1 MSKIRTIIFTLS
13 ILIFSMS
20 QGIAN
25 EMIGV
30 ISAGIGDIYNQKNE
44 KLSTGSKIYFGDTI
58 LVKAQ
63 SNAQILLLDET
74 ALTVGEKSELT
85 IDEFIYDP
93 ESKIGKIVSNIKIG
107 TVRIVTGEIS
117 KKNPDNLE
125 VNIPTGSIGARGTEF
140 VVVTESDEKST
151 VVLLGPGKK
160 NTLGMI
166 PGILNVSDGIN
177 TVNISTPGFQSVVF
191 KWKIWKSLLAHY

>member
-1 MSKIRTIIFTLS
+1 MNKITTIFVS
-13 ILIFSMS
+13 LIFLLFSS
-20 QGIAN
+20 SNVIAN
-25 EMIGV
+25 EMIGIV
-30 ISAGIGDIYNQKNE
+30 AVGIGDISNQNNE
-44 KLSTGSKIYFGDTI
+44 KLTTGSKIYFGDTI
-58 LVKAQ
+58 VVKAQ

-74 ALTVGEKSELT
+74 ALTVGEKSEIT

-93 ESKIGKIVSNIKIG
+93 QSKVWKIVSNIKIG
-107 TVRIVTGEIS
+107 TVKIITGEIS

-125 VNIPTGSIGARGTEF
+125 VNVPTGSVGARGTEF

-166 PGILNVSDGIN
+166 PGILNVSDGFN

-191 KWKIWKSLLAHY
+191 KWKW

>member
-13 ILIFSMS
+13 ILIFSIS
-20 QGIAN
+20 QGTAN

-30 ISAGIGDIYNQKNE
+30 ISAGIGDIYNHKNE

-166 PGILNVSDGIN
+166 PGILNVSDGLN

-191 KWKIWKSLLAHY
+191 K

>member
-1 MSKIRTIIFTLS
+1 MNKIKTIIISVFLS
-13 ILIFSMS
+13 LFLISITS
-20 QGIAN
+20 AN
-25 EMIGV
+25 EFIGV
-30 ISAGIGDIYNQKNE
+30 IAAGVGDILNQKNE

-58 LVKAQ
+58 IVKAQ

-74 ALTVGEKSELT
+74 ALTVGEKSEIT

-93 ESKIGKIVSNIKIG
+93 QSKVGKIVSNIKIG
-107 TVRIVTGEIS
+107 TVKIITGEIS
-117 KKNPDNLE
+117 KKDPDNLE
-125 VNIPTGSIGARGTEF
+125 VNIPTGSVGARGTEF

-166 PGILNVSDGIN
+166 PGILNVSDGFN

-191 KWKIWKSLLAHY
+191 K

>member
-1 MSKIRTIIFTLS
+1 MNKIKTLVISIFLS
-13 ILIFSMS
+13 LYLISIS
-20 QGIAN
+20 SAN
-25 EMIGV
+25 EFIGV
-30 ISAGIGDIYNQKNE
+30 IAAGVGDILNQKNE

-58 LVKAQ
+58 IVKAQ

-74 ALTVGEKSELT
+74 ALTVGEKSEIT

-93 ESKIGKIVSNIKIG
+93 QSKVGKIVSNIKIG
-107 TVRIVTGEIS
+107 TVKIITGEIS
-117 KKNPDNLE
+117 KKDPDNLE
-125 VNIPTGSIGARGTEF
+125 VNVPTGSVGARGTEF

-166 PGILNVSDGIN
+166 PGTLNVTDGFN

-191 KWKIWKSLLAHY
+191 K

>member
-1 MSKIRTIIFTLS
+1 MSKIRAIIFSLLITL
-13 ILIFSMS
+13 FSS
-20 QGIAN
+20 LQGFAN

-30 ISAGIGDIYNQKNE
+30 ISAGIGEISNQKNE

-93 ESKIGKIVSNIKIG
+93 KSKIGKIVSNIKIG
-107 TVRIVTGEIS
+107 TVKIITGEIS

-140 VVVTESDEKST
+140 VIVTESDEKST

-166 PGILNVSDGIN
+166 PGILNVSDGLN

-191 KWKIWKSLLAHY
+191 KWKL

>member
-1 MSKIRTIIFTLS
+1 MSKIKTLVVS
-13 ILIFSMS
+13 LIFSLFFLINVVAS
-20 QGIAN
+20 
-25 EMIGV
+25 EMIGIV
-30 ISAGIGDIYNQKNE
+30 AVGIGDISNQKNE
-44 KLSTGSKIYFGDTI
+44 ILTTGSKIYFGDTI
-58 LVKAQ
+58 LVKAK

-93 ESKIGKIVSNIKIG
+93 KTKIGKIVSNIKIG
-107 TVRIVTGEIS
+107 TVRIITGEIS

-125 VNIPTGSIGARGTEF
+125 VNVPTGSVGARGTEF
-140 VVVTESDEKST
+140 VVVTESDQKST

-160 NTLGMI
+160 NTLGMV
-166 PGILNVSDGIN
+166 PGILNITDGLN

-191 KWKIWKSLLAHY
+191 K

>member
-1 MSKIRTIIFTLS
+1 MLRLLWTISLILFAIPAYAS
-13 ILIFSMS
+13 I
-20 QGIAN
+20 GN
-25 EMIGV
+25 V
-30 ISAGIGDIYNQKNE
+30 VKQK
-44 KLSTGSKIYFGDTI
+44 G
-58 LVKAQ
+58 
-63 SNAQILLLDET
+63 NASVERS
-74 ALTVGEKSELT
+74 GEKSSLQEGSGIEFKDNVRTGNGDVGIKFVDDTNVAVSPQSSLI

-93 ESKIGKIVSNIKIG
+93 QSKVGKIVSNIKIG
-107 TVRIVTGEIS
+107 TVKIITGEIS

-125 VNIPTGSIGARGTEF
+125 VNVPTGSVGARGTEF

-166 PGILNVSDGIN
+166 PGILNVSDGFN

-191 KWKIWKSLLAHY
+191 K

>member
-1 MSKIRTIIFTLS
+1 MNKIRIIIFSLLI
-13 ILIFSMS
+13 ILFSS
-20 QGIAN
+20 LQGFAN

-30 ISAGIGDIYNQKNE
+30 ISAGIGDISNQKNE

-58 LVKAQ
+58 LVKAK

-93 ESKIGKIVSNIKIG
+93 KSKIGKIVSNIKIG
-107 TVRIVTGEIS
+107 TVRVITGEIS

-125 VNIPTGSIGARGTEF
+125 VNVPTGSVGARGTEF

-166 PGILNVSDGIN
+166 PGILNVSDGFN

-191 KWKIWKSLLAHY
+191 K

>member
-1 MSKIRTIIFTLS
+1 MNKITTAFVS
-13 ILIFSMS
+13 LIFLLFSS
-20 QGIAN
+20 SNVIAN
-25 EMIGV
+25 EMIGIV
-30 ISAGIGDIYNQKNE
+30 AVGIGDISNQNNE
-44 KLSTGSKIYFGDTI
+44 KLTTGSKIYFGDTI
-58 LVKAQ
+58 VVKAQ

-74 ALTVGEKSELT
+74 ALTVGEKSEIT

-93 ESKIGKIVSNIKIG
+93 QSKVGKIVSNIKIG
-107 TVRIVTGEIS
+107 TVKIITGEIS

-125 VNIPTGSIGARGTEF
+125 VNVPTGSVGARGTEF

-160 NTLGMI
+160 NTLGMT
-166 PGILNVSDGIN
+166 PGILNVSDGFN

-191 KWKIWKSLLAHY
+191 KWKK

>member
-1 MSKIRTIIFTLS
+1 MNKITTAFVS
-13 ILIFSMS
+13 LIFLLFSS
-20 QGIAN
+20 SNVIAN
-25 EMIGV
+25 EMIGIV
-30 ISAGIGDIYNQKNE
+30 AVGIGDISNQNNE
-44 KLSTGSKIYFGDTI
+44 KLTTGSKIYFGDTI
-58 LVKAQ
+58 VVKAQ

-74 ALTVGEKSELT
+74 ALTVGEKSEIT

-93 ESKIGKIVSNIKIG
+93 QSKVGKIVSNIKIG
-107 TVRIVTGEIS
+107 TVRIITGEIS

-125 VNIPTGSIGARGTEF
+125 VNVPTGSVGARGTEF

-166 PGILNVSDGIN
+166 PGILNVSDGFN

-191 KWKIWKSLLAHY
+191 K

>member
-1 MSKIRTIIFTLS
+1 MNKIKTLVISIFLS
-13 ILIFSMS
+13 LFLISITSADEF
-20 QGIAN
+20 
-25 EMIGV
+25 IGV
-30 ISAGIGDIYNQKNE
+30 IAAGVGDILNQKNE

-58 LVKAQ
+58 IVKAQ

-74 ALTVGEKSELT
+74 ALTVGEKSEIT

-93 ESKIGKIVSNIKIG
+93 LSKVGKIVSNIKIG
-107 TVRIVTGEIS
+107 TVKIITGEIS

-125 VNIPTGSIGARGTEF
+125 VNVPTGSVGARGTEF

-166 PGILNVSDGIN
+166 PGILNVSDGFN
-177 TVNISTPGFQSVVF
+177 TVNISTPWFQSVVF
-191 KWKIWKSLLAHY
+191 KWKW

>member
-1 MSKIRTIIFTLS
+1 MNKLRIIILS
-13 ILIFSMS
+13 LIINFFIITV
-20 QGIAN
+20 GFAN
-25 EMIGV
+25 DFIGV
-30 ISAGIGDIYNQKNE
+30 IAVGIGEILNQKNE

-58 LVKAQ
+58 IVKEQ

-74 ALTVGEKSELT
+74 ALTVGEKSEIT

-93 ESKIGKIVSNIKIG
+93 QSKVGKIVSNIKIG
-107 TVRIVTGEIS
+107 TVKIITGEIS

-125 VNIPTGSIGARGTEF
+125 VNIPTGSVGARGTEF

-166 PGILNVSDGIN
+166 PGTLNVTDGFN
-177 TVNISTPGFQSVVF
+177 TINISTPGFQSVVF
-191 KWKIWKSLLAHY
+191 KWKL